1 MWTAPRQRNKTV
13 GLTRVTGNRLQEMS
27 ETMAVTRD
35 DSGDRTVTVEL
46 SLEIE
51 ASADRVWSMVST
63 GEGFSAFMQGRVSL
77 EARSGAPFRAE
88 FPNYGVVLAGEVA
101 RVEGARVGG
110 SESGARTIA
119 ITWGSELG
127 PQAADLPAGS
137 SLVEIRVEDAPS
149 GCRVGLRH
157 SGFPSRQLARE
168 HEDGWRFHLGRLA
181 LEANRADLGAGLAR
195 TLPLWFAA
203 WNDTDPGRRLATLGD
218 CCAASVEFQDDW
230 AVARGIER
238 LNLHITNCHRFMPG
252 WKIEPTGEPGICRG
266 EALVG
271 WRSTGPSGAEGGH
284 NHIRA
289 SHDGT
294 ILRVA
299 GFRME

>member
-1 MWTAPRQRNKTV
+1 
-13 GLTRVTGNRLQEMS
+13 
-27 ETMAVTRD
+27 MAVAKA
-35 DSGDRTVTVEL
+35 GPEGRTAAVEL

-51 ASADRVWSMVST
+51 ASADRVWTMVST
-63 GEGFSAFMQGRVSL
+63 GEGFSAFMQGQVSL
-77 EARSGAPFRAE
+77 EARAGSPFRAD
-88 FPNYGVVLAGEVA
+88 FPNFGVVLAGEVV
-101 RVEGARVGG
+101 RVEGVEEGG
-110 SESGARTIA
+110 SESEERAIA

-137 SLVEIRVEDAPS
+137 SLVEIRVEDSPT

-181 LEANRADLGAGLAR
+181 LEANRADLAAGLAR

-203 WNDTDPGRRLATLGD
+203 WNDADPDRRLAALRD
-218 CCAASVEFQDDW
+218 CCAASIEFQDDW

-238 LNLHITNCHRFMPG
+238 LNLHIGNCHRFMPG
-252 WKIEPTGEPGICRG
+252 WKIKPGGEPGICRG
-266 EALVG
+266 EALVS
-271 WRSTGPSGAEGGH
+271 WRSEGPGGAEAGH

-299 GFRME
+299 GFRSG

>member
-1 MWTAPRQRNKTV
+1 M
-13 GLTRVTGNRLQEMS
+13 
-27 ETMAVTRD
+27 MAVAKARPGGEATAVD
-35 DSGDRTVTVEL
+35 L

-51 ASADRVWSMVST
+51 ASADRVWTMVST

-77 EARSGAPFRAE
+77 EAREGSPFRAE

-101 RVEGARVGG
+101 RVEGGRGGG
-110 SESGARTIA
+110 SEAGARTIA

-137 SLVEIRVEDAPS
+137 SLVEIGVADAPA
-149 GCRVGLRH
+149 GCRVDLRH

-203 WNDTDPGRRLATLGD
+203 WNDPDPEDRLATLRG
-218 CCAASVEFQDDW
+218 CCAEDISFQDDW
-230 AVARGIER
+230 AVARGTER

-252 WKIEPTGEPGICRG
+252 WKIEATGEPSICRG

-271 WRSTGPSGAEGGH
+271 WRSEGPAGAEAGH

-289 SHDGT
+289 RHDGT

-299 GFRME
+299 GFRAG